1 MRKLAVLLL
10 LISSLLLPAFSLTKK
25 STQQDIYG
33 FINEFV
39 DISVSDFY
47 FESSNGGKGINFNT
61 EQNTNY
67 RYLIAPTGT
76 PLTLTGLKVGEFTVV
91 ASHSGYKLVVT
102 HGPLVK
108 TGNDPVSYDY
118 ELGVSYAIGGT
129 TYTKICLATDNPAM
143 ADPDHKITISL
154 RSGDSVV
161 VIQNAGI
168 YFRMT
173 NGNVITT
180 VGNYASTVTFTLEA
194 ET

>member
-1 MRKLAVLLL
+1 MFN
-10 LISSLLLPAFSLTKK
+10 S
-25 STQQDIYG
+25 QDTRVHYTIK
-33 FINEFV
+33 
-39 DISVSDFY
+39 Y
-47 FESSNGGKGINFNT
+47 FEKT
-61 EQNTNY
+61 EDNPLQNTLQCVIGLRRVGY
-67 RYLIAPTGT
+67 MWYLIAPTGT

-91 ASHSGYKLVVT
+91 ASHAGYKLVVT

-118 ELGVSYAIGGT
+118 ELGVSYAIGGI

>member
-25 STQQDIYG
+25 STQQDIIG

-39 DISVSDFY
+39 DITVSDFY

-91 ASHSGYKLVVT
+91 ASHPGY
-102 HGPLVK
+102 
-108 TGNDPVSYDY
+108 
-118 ELGVSYAIGGT
+118 
-129 TYTKICLATDNPAM
+129 
-143 ADPDHKITISL
+143 
-154 RSGDSVV
+154 
-161 VIQNAGI
+161 
-168 YFRMT
+168 
-173 NGNVITT
+173 
-180 VGNYASTVTFTLEA
+180 
-194 ET
+194 